1 MKDKTVI
8 VTGGGT
14 GIGRAVSILLA
25 QKGASIAIVYSKSK
39 VDAESTVKEIVELGS
54 EAIAVKADVSD
65 EQQVKK
71 MIETVCE
78 RFGNINYLVNNAS
91 ITKQL
96 PFKELELIDDAVWD
110 ELFST
115 NVKGMFYCAK
125 NAAPIIKKDGN
136 GAIVNIGSIA
146 GVNGLGSSLPYAVT
160 KSAVHGLSKSLAH
173 ALLPEVRVNC
183 VVPGAVETRWWKGNE
198 DKMNQLARKLP
209 LGHVSTPEDIA
220 EIVLLAL
227 TNRSMT
233 GQLLIADNGQTL

>member
-1 MKDKTVI
+1 MKGKIVI

-14 GIGRAVSILLA
+14 GIGRAISILLA

-39 VDAESTVKEIVELGS
+39 EEAENTVKEINELGS
-54 EAIAVKADVSD
+54 EAIAVKTDVSD
-65 EQQVKK
+65 EKQVKI
-71 MIETVCE
+71 MIETVYKK
-78 RFGNINYLVNNAS
+78 FGNINYLVNNAS
-91 ITKQL
+91 ITRQL
-96 PFKELELIDDAVWD
+96 PFKELELIDDIVWD

-125 NAAPIIKKDGN
+125 NVAPYIKRGGD

-173 ALLPEVRVNC
+173 ALLPEIRVNC

-209 LGHVSTPEDIA
+209 LGHISTPEDIA

-227 TNRSMT
+227 TNKSMT